1 MRSKSLIYFIMMLAG
16 IVVGSFVG
24 EITQSISFLE
34 WLSYGI
40 NFGTNGPLSLNIGVL
55 VLDFGLS
62 INLTISTIVFIFIA
76 LIIARKVL

>member
-1 MRSKSLIYFIMMLAG
+1 MRSKGLIYFIMMLAG

-24 EITQSISFLE
+24 EITQSISFLR

-40 NFGTNGPLSLNIGVL
+40 SFGTNGPLSLNIGVL
-55 VLDFGLS
+55 ALDFGLS
-62 INLTISTIVFIFIA
+62 INLTISTIVFIFIS